1 MPSTSPG
8 IPSSS
13 PSTDFI
19 QILPGAPTCSLQA
32 LTTFTF
38 RHKRYVVYIS
48 GCQLNICTSP
58 TKLVQALTFDDELIA
73 TAAESQTGKIA
84 VAGKSDRYILEP
96 VAEGW
101 TKVWWK
107 KSLGLGWE
115 DAGDEAQC
123 LSWSGE
129 GDLLMGG
136 TRQLSLFSTLP
147 SSRTNSPAVSPADVD
162 DLEERSA
169 LWSKPVASPVQ
180 YAVFCPSANLIATSG
195 RYDRLI
201 KIWRRLS
208 FEEALFDY
216 TYLPHPGAVTHVEWR
231 PLYEHSNERRGSGI
245 SGRHEENPEVLYTI
259 ANDGLLRIW
268 KTCGMHDP
276 DIVVLHTSID
286 LVSAIPQSP
295 SLATNGSLT
304 SQKPPRYAF
313 TIPAEHFDTAVT
325 AAVAS
330 STGSK
335 TSHALEHLKE
345 VSSKSLDIVV
355 TLDGHGRMSA
365 WGIQSIGHKRR
376 PQTPNSKQPF
386 HITHVEGLPLKIKTG
401 SNARFRA
408 WFVDSTL
415 HILAHSFDGH
425 VTWWQG
431 DVEAFFSPSAPGRE
445 RLAISANWCGHSQN
459 IVGMR
464 AARGGRG
471 LVSWTASGELI
482 LWKLA
487 SDYTLV
493 QVSRIET
500 GERVFD
506 ALVWNQREQRVLT
519 TVHAQTTATW
529 SSEGEKLSSEPLA
542 SGDGESQH
550 ILLSTNGQ
558 LMVIEA
564 FNTSSADPTMLCANE
579 AHASNA
585 TDQFTVNGASD
596 PAYIKLNT
604 PAATAGRGHLFI
616 TADRDGVLS
625 RHILPSAGAVRDLV
639 EGEDSKTAISTGVT
653 IPSCLEANENFAALL
668 SSDGKELTVVDLK
681 DGYIEHTQTFTARV
695 RCMKWHKTSG
705 GTSLLAV
712 GLKTSVEVLGQA
724 RYDHH
729 QEHSTWITIYQAS
742 IEGTGTDVSAIAW
755 LHGANLAI
763 AADNGIM
770 VHGNMI
776 ATQGLGEEVS
786 GRLDVRS
793 SPALRIALP
802 ELASRLNQPLP
813 VWHPEILSHF
823 VGHGHPGA
831 AIRTLRRLNEKLK
844 YWSEGD
850 GLHAQVDIAHDQLL
864 VSDHEEGLGK
874 EIVEELAE
882 QLDEKNLPAISR
894 AEQGQLKLVVQ
905 ALAFVCE
912 HLEGLDLYALRYLF
926 SWKLQLLHLVKAEET
941 QAPIGTQTNGIHHA
955 PQQSL
960 VPQLHWREIAFATHS
975 TTQQPLVDI
984 LISHYDN
991 KLTWPIASALGL
1003 TAWLSDPEAL
1013 ASTFESLAQS
1023 SYRQTSP
1030 PDPINATLFFL
1041 ALHKKQ
1047 TLLGLWR
1054 IATGHKE
1061 QRATVNF
1068 LKRDFALQECK
1079 VAAKKNAYALM
1090 GKRRFEYAAAFF
1102 LLADDAASAVS
1113 LLAGQCGDAM
1123 LAIAVARLYSGDGSV
1138 VLRKLLEER
1147 LMPSAEKDGDRWSMS
1162 WCHSILDEKQEAAG
1176 ALVRPL
1182 KGIRMWW
1189 QDDPAALMLYR
1200 QLRKIP
1206 SEHEYQA
1213 VLRGARVLRRM
1224 GLWVLAVD
1232 LVSKWTFVS
1241 TDAHLPLVQTPVGA
1255 EANGIHDEPTS
1266 ILDGF
1271 AGPEEPLALPVDTD
1285 SPAPPPVLDEK
1296 AARQAKAAELL
1307 AKLKAKKETA
1317 SPSPAVA
1324 SEKKAQP
1331 TQFKE
1336 PDPSSLLDS
1345 FGF

>member
-38 RHKRYVVYIS
+38 RHKRFVVYIS

-84 VAGKSDRYILEP
+84 VACKCDRYVLEP

-107 KSLGLGWE
+107 KSLRLGRE

-129 GDLLMGG
+129 GDLLVGG
-136 TRQLSLFSTLP
+136 GRQLSLFSTLP
-147 SSRTNSPAVSPADVD
+147 SSRTKTPAVSPADVD

-180 YAVFCPSANLIATSG
+180 YAVFCPSANLMATSG
-195 RYDRLI
+195 RYDRLV

-231 PLYEHSNERRGSGI
+231 PLYEHSSERRGSGI
-245 SGRHEENPEVLYTI
+245 SSRHHENPEVLYTT

-276 DIVVLHTSID
+276 DILVLHTSID

-295 SLATNGSLT
+295 SLAINGTLSNE
-304 SQKPPRYAF
+304 KPPRYAL

-325 AAVAS
+325 TAVAS
-330 STGSK
+330 NISSK

-355 TLDGHGRMSA
+355 TLDGQGRMSA
-365 WGIQSIGHKRR
+365 WGVQSIGHKRR
-376 PQTPNSKQPF
+376 PQTPGSTQPF
-386 HITHVEGLPLKIKTG
+386 HIAHVEDLPLKIRTG

-408 WFVDSTL
+408 WFEDSTL
-415 HILAHSFDGH
+415 HVLAHTFDGH
-425 VTWWQG
+425 VTWWSG
-431 DVEAFFSPSAPGRE
+431 DIEAFFSPSTPGRE
-445 RLAISANWCGHSQN
+445 RLAVRADWCGHSQN

-487 SDYTLV
+487 SENTLV
-493 QVSRIET
+493 QVSRIKT

-506 ALVWNQREQRVLT
+506 ALVWNQREHKVVT

-529 SSEGEKLSSEPLA
+529 SAEGTKLSSEPLA
-542 SGDGESQH
+542 SGSGDSQH
-550 ILLSTNGQ
+550 MMSSTDGQ
-558 LMVIEA
+558 LSVIGGLDGLL
-564 FNTSSADPTMLCANE
+564 ADSTMLPVDE

-585 TDQFTVNGASD
+585 KDQSTGNGAS
-596 PAYIKLNT
+596 YISESKLSSH
-604 PAATAGRGHLFI
+604 AATTRTGHSFV
-616 TADRDGVLS
+616 TADHEGIISLETLRPLGPGGSLVRSDDVEPAFS
-625 RHILPSAGAVRDLV
+625 TSVTDPS
-639 EGEDSKTAISTGVT
+639 S
-653 IPSCLEANENFAALL
+653 LESNEKFAALL
-668 SSDGKELTVVDLK
+668 SSEGKELTVIDLK
-681 DGYIEHTQTFTARV
+681 DGYIEHTQTFTERV
-695 RCMKWHKTSG
+695 RCMRWHKTSG

-712 GLKTSVEVLGQA
+712 SLKTSVEVLGQA

-729 QEHSTWITIYQAS
+729 QEHSSWITVYQAS
-742 IEGTGTDVSAIAW
+742 IAGTGLEIPAIAW
-755 LHGANLAI
+755 LHGANLAV
-763 AADNGIM
+763 AASNGIM
-770 VHGNMI
+770 VYGSTI
-776 ATQGLGEEVS
+776 ATQGLDEEVS
-786 GRLDVRS
+786 NRLDLRS
-793 SPALRIALP
+793 SASTRIALS

-823 VGHGHPGA
+823 LAHGQPGA
-831 AIRTLRRLNEKLK
+831 AIRVLHRLNEKLK

-850 GLHAQVDIAHDQLL
+850 DLHAQLDIAHDRLL
-864 VSDHEEGLGK
+864 VSDLDAELGT
-874 EIVEELAE
+874 EVIQELTE
-882 QLDEKNLPAISR
+882 QLEEKSLPSISS
-894 AEQGQLKLVVQ
+894 AEQGRLKLVVQ
-905 ALAFVCE
+905 ALASICE
-912 HLEGLDLYALRYLF
+912 HLQGLDLYAMRYLF
-926 SWKLQLLHLVKAEET
+926 SWKLQLLHLAEAEDMR
-941 QAPIGTQTNGIHHA
+941 APNGTRSNGG
-955 PQQSL
+955 QSSPHQPL
-960 VPQLHWREIAFATHS
+960 VPQMHWREIAFATHS

-984 LISHYDN
+984 LVSHYDN

-1023 SYRQTSP
+1023 SYRQTFP

-1147 LMPSAEKDGDRWSMS
+1147 LMLSAEKEGDRWSMS
-1162 WCHSILDEKQEAAG
+1162 WCHSTLGEKREAAG

-1182 KGIRMWW
+1182 NGARKWW
-1189 QDDPAALMLYR
+1189 QDDPATLVLYR
-1200 QLRKIP
+1200 QLRKVP

-1213 VLRGARVLRRM
+1213 VLRAARVLRRM

-1232 LVSKWTFVS
+1232 LVSNWTFVS
-1241 TDAHLPLVQTPVGA
+1241 ADAHPPPVESADGTA
-1255 EANGIHDEPTS
+1255 TNGIHQEPTS
-1266 ILDGF
+1266 LLDGF
-1271 AGPEEPLALPVDTD
+1271 AGPEEPLALPVDTE
-1285 SPAPPPVLDEK
+1285 SPAPPVMDEK

-1317 SPSPAVA
+1317 SSSPAVA
-1324 SEKKAQP
+1324 SETKAQP

>member
-13 PSTDFI
+13 PSTGFI

-58 TKLVQALTFDDELIA
+58 TKLVQALAFDDELIA

-84 VAGKSDRYILEP
+84 VAGKCDRYVLEP

-107 KSLGLGWE
+107 KSLRLGWE

-129 GDLLMGG
+129 GDLLVGG

-180 YAVFCPSANLIATSG
+180 HAAFCPSANLIATSG
-195 RYDRLI
+195 RYDRMV

-216 TYLPHPGAVTHVEWR
+216 TYLPHPGVVTHVEWR

-259 ANDGLLRIW
+259 ASDGLLRIW

-304 SQKPPRYAF
+304 NQKPPRYAF
-313 TIPAEHFDTAVT
+313 TIPAEYFDTAVT

-365 WGIQSIGHKRR
+365 WGVQSIGHKRR
-376 PQTPNSKQPF
+376 PQTPSSKQPF
-386 HITHVEGLPLKIKTG
+386 HITHVEDLPLKIKTG
-401 SNARFRA
+401 SNARLRA

-415 HILAHSFDGH
+415 RILAHSFDGH

-431 DVEAFFSPSAPGRE
+431 DVEAFFSPSAPGPE
-445 RLAISANWCGHSQN
+445 RLAIGADWCGHTQN
-459 IVGMR
+459 IIGMR
-464 AARGGRG
+464 AASDGTSN
-471 LVSWTASGELI
+471 VSWTAGGQLI
-482 LWKLA
+482 SWKRA
-487 SDYTLV
+487 SDDTLE
-493 QVSRIET
+493 QISRIET
-500 GERVFD
+500 GEPVFD
-506 ALVWNQREQRVLT
+506 ALIWRQRGQRVVT

-529 SSEGEKLSSEPLA
+529 SAEGRKLSSEPLS
-542 SGDGESQH
+542 SGGGECQH
-550 ILLSTNGQ
+550 MMLSTDGQ
-558 LMVIEA
+558 LTVIEA
-564 FNTSSADPTMLCANE
+564 LNRSAANPTMFSANE

-585 TDQFTVNGASD
+585 MDQSTVNGASD
-596 PAYIKLNT
+596 PTNMKLNSH
-604 PAATAGRGHLFI
+604 AATTRRGHLFV

-625 RHILPSAGAVRDLV
+625 RHILPSAGAVRDVV
-639 EGEDSKTAISTGVT
+639 ESEDSRTAISTGVT
-653 IPSCLEANENFAALL
+653 KASCLEANQDFAALL

-681 DGYIEHTQTFTARV
+681 DGYIEHTQTFDERV
-695 RCMKWHKTSG
+695 RCVRWHRTSG
-705 GTSLLAV
+705 GHSLLAV
-712 GLKTSVEVLGQA
+712 SLKTSVEVLGQA

-729 QEHSTWITIYQAS
+729 QEHSSWVTVYQAS
-742 IEGTGTDVSAIAW
+742 IDETGTIISAIAW
-755 LHGANLAI
+755 LHGANLGI
-763 AADNGIM
+763 AASNGIM
-770 VHGNMI
+770 IHDSMI
-776 ATQGLGEEVS
+776 AAQGLDEEVS
-786 GRLDVRS
+786 ERLDLRS
-793 SPALRIALP
+793 SPAMRIALP

-823 VGHGHPGA
+823 VGYGQPGA
-831 AIRTLRRLNEKLK
+831 AIRVLHCLNEKLK

-850 GLHAQVDIAHDQLL
+850 DLHAQIDITHDQLL
-864 VSDHEEGLGK
+864 VNDRDVEFSTEV
-874 EIVEELAE
+874 VEELAE
-882 QLDEKNLPAISR
+882 QLEEKNLPAISS
-894 AEQGQLKLVVQ
+894 AEQGRLKLVVQ

-912 HLEGLDLYALRYLF
+912 HLQGLDLYALRYLF
-926 SWKLQLLHLVKAEET
+926 SWKLQLLQLAEVEEMR
-941 QAPIGTQTNGIHHA
+941 APNGTQSNGVHHS
-955 PQQSL
+955 PQQPP
-960 VPQLHWREIAFATHS
+960 VPQMHWREIAFATHS

-984 LISHYDN
+984 LISQYDN

-1041 ALHKKQ
+1041 TLHKKQ

-1123 LAIAVARLYSGDGSV
+1123 LAIAVARLYSGDGSD

-1147 LMPSAEKDGDRWSMS
+1147 LMPSAEKEGDRWLMN
-1162 WCHSILDEKQEAAG
+1162 WCHSTLGEKREAAG

-1182 KGIRMWW
+1182 KGVRKWW
-1189 QDDPAALMLYR
+1189 QDDPATLVLYR
-1200 QLRKIP
+1200 RLRKIP

-1232 LVSKWTFVS
+1232 LVSKWTFVMA
-1241 TDAHLPLVQTPVGA
+1241 DAHPPLVQTPVGV

-1266 ILDGF
+1266 MLDGF
-1271 AGPEEPLALPVDTD
+1271 TGPEEPLALPVETE

>member
-345 VSSKSLDIVV
+345 
-355 TLDGHGRMSA
+355 
-365 WGIQSIGHKRR
+365 
-376 PQTPNSKQPF
+376 
-386 HITHVEGLPLKIKTG
+386 
-401 SNARFRA
+401 
-408 WFVDSTL
+408 
-415 HILAHSFDGH
+415 
-425 VTWWQG
+425 
-431 DVEAFFSPSAPGRE
+431 
-445 RLAISANWCGHSQN
+445 
-459 IVGMR
+459 
-464 AARGGRG
+464 
-471 LVSWTASGELI
+471 
-482 LWKLA
+482 
-487 SDYTLV
+487 
-493 QVSRIET
+493 
-500 GERVFD
+500 
-506 ALVWNQREQRVLT
+506 
-519 TVHAQTTATW
+519 TTATW

>member
-38 RHKRYVVYIS
+38 RHERYVVYIS

-58 TKLVQALTFDDELIA
+58 TKLVQALAFDDELIA

-84 VAGKSDRYILEP
+84 VVGKSDRYILEP

-101 TKVWWK
+101 TRVWWK
-107 KSLGLGWE
+107 KSLRLGRE

-129 GDLLMGG
+129 GDLLVGG
-136 TRQLSLFSTLP
+136 CRQLSLFSTLP

-180 YAVFCPSANLIATSG
+180 HAAFCPSANLIATSG
-195 RYDRLI
+195 RYDRLV

-259 ANDGLLRIW
+259 ANDALLRIW

-304 SQKPPRYAF
+304 NQKPPRYAF

-335 TSHALEHLKE
+335 TSHAREHLKE

-376 PQTPNSKQPF
+376 PQTPGSTQPF
-386 HITHVEGLPLKIKTG
+386 HITHVEDLPLKITTG

-431 DVEAFFSPSAPGRE
+431 DVEAFFSPSAPGPE
-445 RLAISANWCGHSQN
+445 RLAIGAEWCGHTQN
-459 IVGMR
+459 IIGMR
-464 AARGGRG
+464 AASDGTSI
-471 LVSWTASGELI
+471 VSWTAGGQLI
-482 LWKLA
+482 SWKRA
-487 SDYTLV
+487 SDDTLE
-493 QVSRIET
+493 QISRIET

-506 ALVWNQREQRVLT
+506 ALIWRQRGQRVVT
-519 TVHAQTTATW
+519 TVHSQTTATW
-529 SSEGEKLSSEPLA
+529 SAEGRKLSSEPLS
-542 SGDGESQH
+542 SGSGESQH
-550 ILLSTNGQ
+550 MLLSTAGQ
-558 LMVIEA
+558 LSVIGGL
-564 FNTSSADPTMLCANE
+564 SGPVADPTMLSANE
-579 AHASNA
+579 ARTSNA
-585 TDQFTVNGASD
+585 KDQSTRNGAFDSIEKKLTCHAAS
-596 PAYIKLNT
+596 PARGHVFV
-604 PAATAGRGHLFI
+604 TAG
-616 TADRDGVLS
+616 RDGVLS
-625 RHILPSAGAVRDLV
+625 RHVLPSAGTVRDLV

-653 IPSCLEANENFAALL
+653 KPSCLEANQDFAALL
-668 SSDGKELTVVDLK
+668 SSDGNELTVVDLK
-681 DGYIEHTQTFTARV
+681 DGYVEHAQIFSERV
-695 RCMKWHKTSG
+695 RCVRWHRTSG
-705 GTSLLAV
+705 GQSLLAV
-712 GLKTSVEVLGQA
+712 SLKTKVEVLGQA
-724 RYDHH
+724 RYEHR
-729 QEHSTWITIYQAS
+729 QEHKPWITIYQAS
-742 IEGTGTDVSAIAW
+742 IDGTGTEVSAIAW
-755 LHGANLAI
+755 LYWANLAI
-763 AADNGIM
+763 AAGNGIM
-770 VHGNMI
+770 IHGSAI
-776 ATQGLGEEVS
+776 ATQGLEEEVS
-786 GRLDVRS
+786 GRLDLRS
-793 SPALRIALP
+793 GAPIRIALR
-802 ELASRLNQPLP
+802 ELASLLNQPLP
-813 VWHPEILSHF
+813 VWHPETLSQF
-823 VGHGHPGA
+823 VGHGHPVN
-831 AIRTLRRLNEKLK
+831 AISVIRRLHEKLK

-850 GLHAQVDIAHDQLL
+850 DLHAQLDIAHDQLL
-864 VSDHEEGLGK
+864 VSDRDAELSTEV
-874 EIVEELAE
+874 IQELAE
-882 QLDEKNLPAISR
+882 QLEEKSLPAICS
-894 AEQGQLKLVVQ
+894 AEQGRLKLVVQ
-905 ALAFVCE
+905 ALAFICE
-912 HLEGLDLYALRYLF
+912 HLQGLDLYALRYLF
-926 SWKLQLLHLVKAEET
+926 SWKLQLLQLAEVEEMR
-941 QAPIGTQTNGIHHA
+941 APNGTQLNGVHHS
-955 PQQSL
+955 PQQPP
-960 VPQLHWREIAFATHS
+960 VPQMHWREIAFATHS

-984 LISHYDN
+984 LISQYDN

-1003 TAWLSDPEAL
+1003 TAWLSDPDAL

-1113 LLAGQCGDAM
+1113 LLAGQCGDAL

-1138 VLRKLLEER
+1138 VLRKLVEER
-1147 LMPSAEKDGDRWSMS
+1147 LMLSAEKDGNRWLMS
-1162 WCHSILDEKQEAAG
+1162 WCHSILGEKREAAG

-1182 KGIRMWW
+1182 KGVRKWW
-1189 QDDPAALMLYR
+1189 QDDPAALVFYR

-1271 AGPEEPLALPVDTD
+1271 AGPEEPLALPVDTE

-1307 AKLKAKKETA
+1307 ATLKAKKETA
-1317 SPSPAVA
+1317 STSPDMA

>member
-13 PSTDFI
+13 PATDFS

-48 GCQLNICTSP
+48 GCQLKICTSP

-73 TAAESQTGKIA
+73 VAAESQTGKIA
-84 VAGKSDRYILEP
+84 VAGRSDRHILEP
-96 VAEGW
+96 VAESW

-107 KSLGLGWE
+107 KSLRVGRD
-115 DAGDEAQC
+115 DAEDEAQC

-129 GDLLMGG
+129 GDLLVGG
-136 TRQLSLFSTLP
+136 SRQLSLFSTLP

-195 RYDRLI
+195 RYARLV

-216 TYLPHPGAVTHVEWR
+216 TYLPHPGPVTHVEWR

-245 SGRHEENPEVLYTI
+245 SGRHDENPEVLYTI

-295 SLATNGSLT
+295 ILATNGT
-304 SQKPPRYAF
+304 TTNQKPPRYAF

-330 STGSK
+330 NSGSK

-365 WGIQSIGHKRR
+365 WGVQSIGHKRR
-376 PQTPNSKQPF
+376 PQTPSSTQPF
-386 HITHVEGLPLKIKTG
+386 HIAHVEDLPLKIG
-401 SNARFRA
+401 MGINARFRT
-408 WFVDSTL
+408 WFLDSTL
-415 HILAHSFDGH
+415 HILAHTFDGH

-431 DVEAFFSPSAPGRE
+431 GVEAFFSPSAPGRE
-445 RLAISANWCGHSQN
+445 RMVINADWCGHTQT
-459 IVGMR
+459 ILGMR
-464 AARGGRG
+464 AARDEMS
-471 LVSWTASGELI
+471 LVSWTAGGELL
-482 LWKLA
+482 LWKRA
-487 SDYTLV
+487 SNDTLERV
-493 QVSRIET
+493 LRIET

-506 ALVWNQREQRVLT
+506 ALVRVQAKQQIVT
-519 TVHAQTTATW
+519 TVHARTTATW
-529 SSEGEKLSSEPLA
+529 SAEGRNLSSEPLA
-542 SGDGESQH
+542 SGDGECQH
-550 ILLSTNGQ
+550 MLLSADGE
-558 LMVIEA
+558 LSVGGGV
-564 FNTSSADPTMLCANE
+564 SGHVADPTTSFAKE
-579 AHASNA
+579 
-585 TDQFTVNGASD
+585 D
-596 PAYIKLNT
+596 PAFSTAERPRADRASGTTDSKLACH
-604 PAATAGRGHLFI
+604 AASTARSHLFV
-616 TADRDGVLS
+616 TADGKGVLS
-625 RHILPSAGAVRDLV
+625 RYILQSTEPDRGLVRID
-639 EGEDSKTAISTGVT
+639 DSETAIQSGVT
-653 IPSCLEANENFAALL
+653 EPSWLEANENFAALL
-668 SSDGKELTVVDLK
+668 SSDRKELAVVDLK
-681 DGYIEHTQTFTARV
+681 DGYVEHRHMFTERIRGV
-695 RCMKWHKTSG
+695 RWHRTPG
-705 GTSLLAV
+705 GQSLLAV
-712 GLKTSVEVLGQA
+712 GLKTSVEVLEQA

-729 QEHSTWITIYQAS
+729 QEHSSWTTIYQVSVA
-742 IEGTGTDVSAIAW
+742 GTGSDISAIAW
-755 LHGANLAI
+755 LHGANLTI
-763 AADNGIM
+763 AASNSIM
-770 VHGNMI
+770 VHGSMI
-776 ATQGLGEEVS
+776 ATQGLHEEVS
-786 GRLDVRS
+786 DLLSSHS
-793 SPALRIALP
+793 SPALRIPLP
-802 ELASRLNQPLP
+802 ELAWRLNQPLP
-813 VWHPEILSHF
+813 VWHPETLSHF
-823 VGHGHPGA
+823 VRHGHPEA
-831 AIRTLRRLNEKLK
+831 AISVLGRLNKKLK

-850 GLHAQVDIAHDQLL
+850 DLHAQLDVAHDQLL
-864 VSDHEEGLGK
+864 VRDYEEELGA
-874 EIVEELAE
+874 EIVHELAE
-882 QLDEKNLPAISR
+882 QLEEKSLPAISS
-894 AEQGQLKLVVQ
+894 AEQGRLKLVVQ
-905 ALAFVCE
+905 ALAFVYE
-912 HLEGLDLYALRYLF
+912 HLQGLDLNALRYLF
-926 SWKLQLLHLVKAEET
+926 SWRLQLLHPTNVEET
-941 QAPIGTQTNGIHHA
+941 QAPNGTESNGVHHS
-955 PQQSL
+955 PHQSF
-960 VPQLHWREIAFATHS
+960 VPLMHWREIAFATHS

-1003 TAWLSDPEAL
+1003 TAWLADPEAL
-1013 ASTFESLAQS
+1013 ASIFESLAQS
-1023 SYRQTSP
+1023 SFRQTSP
-1030 PDPINATLFFL
+1030 PDPINASLFFL

-1054 IATGHKE
+1054 VATGHKE

-1147 LMPSAEKDGDRWSMS
+1147 LMVSAEKEGDRWLTS
-1162 WCHSILDEKQEAAG
+1162 WCHSILGEKREAAG

-1182 KGIRMWW
+1182 KGVRKWW
-1189 QDDPAALMLYR
+1189 QDDPATLVLYR
-1200 QLRKIP
+1200 RLRERP

-1213 VLRGARVLRRM
+1213 VLRAARVLRRM
-1224 GLWVLAVD
+1224 GLWVLAID
-1232 LVSKWTFVS
+1232 LVSKWTFV
-1241 TDAHLPLVQTPVGA
+1241 TADAHPPSVQFEVGT
-1255 EANGIHDEPTS
+1255 EANGIHHEPTS
-1266 ILDGF
+1266 MLDGF
-1271 AGPEEPLALPVDTD
+1271 AAAEKPLALPVETE
-1285 SPAPPPVLDEK
+1285 SPAPPVLDEK

-1317 SPSPAVA
+1317 SPLPAVA
-1324 SEKKAQP
+1324 SEKQTEP

>member
-8 IPSSS
+8 TPSSS
-13 PSTDFI
+13 PPTDFI

-38 RHKRYVVYIS
+38 RHKRYVIYIS

-58 TKLVQALTFDDELIA
+58 TKLIQALAFEDELIA
-73 TAAESQTGKIA
+73 IAAESQTGKIA
-84 VAGKSDRYILEP
+84 VAGKSGRYVLEP

-107 KSLGLGWE
+107 KGLRLGRE

-129 GDLLMGG
+129 GDLLVGG
-136 TRQLSLFSTLP
+136 SRQLSLFSTLP

-180 YAVFCPSANLIATSG
+180 FAVFCPSANLIATSG
-195 RYDRLI
+195 RYDRLV

-231 PLYEHSNERRGSGI
+231 PLYEHSNERRGSG
-245 SGRHEENPEVLYTI
+245 RHEENPEVLYTI

-276 DIVVLHTSID
+276 DIVILHTSID

-295 SLATNGSLT
+295 SLATNGT
-304 SQKPPRYAF
+304 SINQKSPRYAF

-330 STGSK
+330 NSGSK

-365 WGIQSIGHKRR
+365 WGVQSIGHKRR
-376 PQTPNSKQPF
+376 PQTPSFTQPF
-386 HITHVEGLPLKIKTG
+386 HIAHVEDLPLKIETC
-401 SNARFRA
+401 SNARFQA
-408 WFVDSTL
+408 WFAEKTL
-415 HILAHSFDGH
+415 HILVHTFDGH

-445 RLAISANWCGHSQN
+445 RLAINGDWCGHMQN
-459 IVGMR
+459 VVGMR
-464 AARGGRG
+464 AARDGTNV
-471 LVSWTASGELI
+471 VSWTAGGDLI
-482 LWKLA
+482 LWKRA
-487 SDYTLV
+487 SDDTLM
-493 QVSRIET
+493 QASRIET
-500 GERVFD
+500 GERMFD
-506 ALVWNQREQRVLT
+506 ALVWDQRGQQVVT
-519 TVHAQTTATW
+519 TVHAQTTANW
-529 SSEGEKLSSEPLA
+529 SAEGQKLSSEPLA
-542 SGDGESQH
+542 SGSGESQH
-550 ILLSTNGQ
+550 MLLPTDGQ
-558 LMVIEA
+558 LSVVGGLGGPV
-564 FNTSSADPTMLCANE
+564 ADPTMLSANE
-579 AHASNA
+579 ACTSNA
-585 TDQFTVNGASD
+585 KDQSTRNGAPD
-596 PAYIKLNT
+596 NIEMMLT
-604 PAATAGRGHLFI
+604 CHAASTARGHLFV
-616 TADRDGVLS
+616 TADRNGVLS
-625 RHILPSAGAVRDLV
+625 HKTLRSSGPGGGLV
-639 EGEDSKTAISTGVT
+639 KSDSSKTAFPTGVT
-653 IPSCLEANENFAALL
+653 EPSGLESNENFAALL
-668 SSDGKELTVVDLK
+668 SLDGKELTVLDLK
-681 DGYIEHTQTFTARV
+681 DGYIEHTQTFAERIQCV
-695 RCMKWHKTSG
+695 KWHKTSG
-705 GTSLLAV
+705 GQSVLAV
-712 GLKTSVEVLGQA
+712 SLRTSVEVLGQA

-729 QEHSTWITIYQAS
+729 QEHRTWITIYQAS
-742 IEGTGTDVSAIAW
+742 IDGKSSDISPIAW
-755 LHGANLAI
+755 LRGANLAI
-763 AADNGIM
+763 AASNGFMI
-770 VHGNMI
+770 HGSMI
-776 ATQGLGEEVS
+776 ATQGLDEEVS
-786 GRLDVRS
+786 SRLDLRS
-793 SPALRIALP
+793 GPALRIALP
-802 ELASRLNQPLP
+802 ELASRLNLPLP
-813 VWHPEILSHF
+813 VWHPETLSHF
-823 VGHGHPGA
+823 VGHGHPKI
-831 AIRTLRRLNEKLK
+831 AISVIRRLNEKLK

-850 GLHAQVDIAHDQLL
+850 DLHAQVDVAHDQLL

-874 EIVEELAE
+874 ENVEELAE
-882 QLDEKNLPAISR
+882 QLDETSLPAISR

-912 HLEGLDLYALRYLF
+912 HLQGLDLYALRYLF
-926 SWKLQLLHLVKAEET
+926 SWKLQLLHLAEAEDMR
-941 QAPIGTQTNGIHHA
+941 APNGTRSNGG
-955 PQQSL
+955 QSSPHQPL
-960 VPQLHWREIAFATHS
+960 VPQMHWREIAFATHS

-1030 PDPINATLFFL
+1030 PDPINASLFFL

-1068 LKRDFALQECK
+1068 LKRDFTLQECK

-1090 GKRRFEYAAAFF
+1090 GKRRFEYVAAFF

-1182 KGIRMWW
+1182 KGVRMWW
-1189 QDDPAALMLYR
+1189 QDDPATMVLYR
-1200 QLRKIP
+1200 RLRKVP

-1213 VLRGARVLRRM
+1213 VLRAARVLRRM
-1224 GLWVLAVD
+1224 GLWMLAID
-1232 LVSKWTFVS
+1232 LVSNWTFV
-1241 TDAHLPLVQTPVGA
+1241 TADAYPPPVQIAAGT
-1255 EANGIHDEPTS
+1255 EANGAHHEPTS
-1266 ILDGF
+1266 MLDGF
-1271 AGPEEPLALPVDTD
+1271 AGPEEPLALPVETK
-1285 SPAPPPVLDEK
+1285 SPAPPVLDEK

>member
-13 PSTDFI
+13 PPADFI

-38 RHKRYVVYIS
+38 RHKRYVVYFS

-58 TKLVQALTFDDELIA
+58 TKLVQALSFDDELKAI
-73 TAAESQTGKIA
+73 AAESQTGKIA
-84 VAGKSDRYILEP
+84 VVGKSDRYILEP

-101 TKVWWK
+101 TRVWWK
-107 KSLGLGWE
+107 KSLRLGRE

-129 GDLLMGG
+129 GDLLVGG
-136 TRQLSLFSTLP
+136 TRQLSLLSTLP

-169 LWSKPVASPVQ
+169 LWSKPIASPVQ
-180 YAVFCPSANLIATSG
+180 FAVFCPSANLIATNG
-195 RYDRLI
+195 RYDRLV

-216 TYLPHPGAVTHVEWR
+216 TYLPHPGAVTHIEWR
-231 PLYEHSNERRGSGI
+231 LLYEHSNERRGSGI
-245 SGRHEENPEVLYTI
+245 SGRHDENPEVLYTI

-268 KTCGMHDP
+268 KTCGMHEP

-295 SLATNGSLT
+295 SLATNGT
-304 SQKPPRYAF
+304 STNQRPPRYAF

-330 STGSK
+330 ATGSK

-345 VSSKSLDIVV
+345 VSSKSLDIIV
-355 TLDGHGRMSA
+355 TLDGHDRMSA
-365 WGIQSIGHKRR
+365 WGVQSIGHKRR
-376 PQTPNSKQPF
+376 PQTPSSTQPF
-386 HITHVEGLPLKIKTG
+386 HIAHVEDLPLKIKPG
-401 SNARFRA
+401 SNARFQT
-408 WFVDSTL
+408 WFVETTL
-415 HILAHSFDGH
+415 HILVHTFDGH
-425 VTWWQG
+425 VMWWQG

-445 RLAISANWCGHSQN
+445 RLAINGDWCGHMQN

-464 AARGGRG
+464 AARDGTNV
-471 LVSWTASGELI
+471 VSWTAGGDLI
-482 LWKLA
+482 LWKRA
-487 SDYTLV
+487 SDVTLM
-493 QVSRIET
+493 QESRIET
-500 GERVFD
+500 GERMFD
-506 ALVWNQREQRVLT
+506 ALVWDQRGQQVVT
-519 TVHAQTTATW
+519 TVHAQTTANW
-529 SSEGEKLSSEPLA
+529 SAEGRNLSSEPLA
-542 SGDGESQH
+542 SGSGESQH
-550 ILLSTNGQ
+550 MLLPTDGQ
-558 LMVIEA
+558 LSVIEA
-564 FNTSSADPTMLCANE
+564 LNRSVADPTTLKGASGSNE
-579 AHASNA
+579 ADHATERCDLDSPESKLTCHA
-585 TDQFTVNGASD
+585 TS
-596 PAYIKLNT
+596 
-604 PAATAGRGHLFI
+604 TARGHLFV
-616 TADRDGVLS
+616 TADGNGVLS
-625 RHILPSAGAVRDLV
+625 RYTLQSTEPDRGLVRIDGS
-639 EGEDSKTAISTGVT
+639 EAAFPTGVT
-653 IPSCLEANENFAALL
+653 EPSCLEANEVFAALL

-681 DGYIEHTQTFTARV
+681 DGYIEHTQTFTERV
-695 RCMKWHKTSG
+695 RRVRWHETSEG
-705 GTSLLAV
+705 QNLLAV
-712 GLKTSVEVLGQA
+712 SLKTSVEVLGQA
-724 RYDHH
+724 RYDHRKD
-729 QEHSTWITIYQAS
+729 HSAWITVYQVS
-742 IEGTGTDVSAIAW
+742 IAGTGLDIFAIAW

-763 AADNGIM
+763 AGSNGIM
-770 VHGNMI
+770 ICGSMI
-776 ATQGLGEEVS
+776 ATPGLDEEA
-786 GRLDVRS
+786 GDRLDLRS
-793 SPALRIALP
+793 GPVLRIALP
-802 ELASRLNQPLP
+802 ELAWRLNQPLP
-813 VWHPEILSHF
+813 VWHPETLSHF
-823 VGHGHPGA
+823 VGHGNPGA
-831 AIRTLRRLNEKLK
+831 AIRVLHRLNEKLK

-850 GLHAQVDIAHDQLL
+850 DLHAQLDIDQDQLL
-864 VSDHEEGLGK
+864 VSDRDAALSTEV
-874 EIVEELAE
+874 IQELAE
-882 QLDEKNLPAISR
+882 HLEEKNLPAIST
-894 AEQGQLKLVVQ
+894 AEQGRLKLVVQ
-905 ALAFVCE
+905 ALAFICE

-926 SWKLQLLHLVKAEET
+926 SWKVQLLHLAQAAET
-941 QAPIGTQTNGIHHA
+941 QAPDGTKTNGVHHSA
-955 PQQSL
+955 QQPP
-960 VPQLHWREIAFATHS
+960 VPQMHWREIAFATHS

-984 LISHYDN
+984 LIPHYDN

-1013 ASTFESLAQS
+1013 ASIFESLAQS

-1030 PDPINATLFFL
+1030 PDPINASLFFL

-1090 GKRRFEYAAAFF
+1090 GKRRFKYAAAFF

-1123 LAIAVARLYSGDGSV
+1123 LAIAVARLYSGDGSD

-1147 LMPSAEKDGDRWSMS
+1147 LMVSAEKDGDRWLMS
-1162 WCHSILDEKQEAAG
+1162 WCHSTLGEKREAAD

-1182 KGIRMWW
+1182 KGIRKWW
-1189 QDDPAALMLYR
+1189 QDDPATLVLYR
-1200 QLRKIP
+1200 QLRKVP

-1213 VLRGARVLRRM
+1213 VLRAARLLRRM
-1224 GLWVLAVD
+1224 GMWVLAVD
-1232 LVSKWTFVS
+1232 VVSKWAFV
-1241 TDAHLPLVQTPVGA
+1241 TADTHHPPVQVVDGS
-1255 EANGIHDEPTS
+1255 EANGIHDETTS
-1266 ILDGF
+1266 VLDGF
-1271 AGPEEPLALPVDTD
+1271 GAPEEPLALPVETE
-1285 SPAPPPVLDEK
+1285 SPTPPVLDEK
-1296 AARQAKAAELL
+1296 AAREAKAAELL

-1317 SPSPAVA
+1317 SPAPAVA
-1324 SEKKAQP
+1324 SETKAQP

-1336 PDPSSLLDS
+1336 PDPGSLLDS